1 MLSLFGVFDLFC
13 FKLSDRLLG
22 IFLKSQAHTYGR
34 LPDTPDP
41 ILVKLQYPDFDNK
54 AH

>member
-1 MLSLFGVFDLFC
+1 MLSLFWVFDLFC